1 MDSAPTLRSLSRPS
15 MGMNSTEKL
24 TAAALLKS
32 KCPVVGSGG
41 SINEWFIGFEIVG
54 GTGLTLVA
62 GARRWGEVPPAT
74 PLFTLIDR
82 ARRSSRSASSAKSS
96 RSGYRHDKSR
106 EFRSRSHRRPGDVAE
121 AGRVRQWLCPA
132 PEFNFNKMNAE
143 PMAAHLEFAR
153 MGHDGMERRV

>member
-1 MDSAPTLRSLSRPS
+1 M
-15 MGMNSTEKL
+15 M
-24 TAAALLKS
+24 
-32 KCPVVGSGG
+32 
-41 SINEWFIGFEIVG
+41 FGFELRHSKSLFRKVPG
-54 GTGLTLVA
+54 LHPRTSLHSRKGADSVLALTLVA
-62 GARRWGEVPPAT
+62 GARRWGEVPPAA

-96 RSGYRHDKSR
+96 RSGYRYDKSH

-132 PEFNFNKMNAE
+132 PEFSLNKINAE